1 MPWPGWSALRGT
13 PGAHARSLRP
23 VPRPGVAARRC
34 SRRNVRS
41 APAGWCGGTGA
52 AFRPAGAKRSSRPAA
67 GDGRSRSFG
76 SDLHPGAPAQSA
88 SAAGSSGRNPWPVR
102 RPPVRS
108 APARCRYVRASR
120 VLRSATRRWQTP
132 PAADRPSHRAS
143 GRRRAVLHDV
153 RSRLARLRG
162 IAAPASRPPPRST
175 G

>member
-1 MPWPGWSALRGT
+1 MPWPGWSVPRAT
-13 PGAHARSLRP
+13 PGAHARSFLP
-23 VPRPGVAARRC
+23 VPRPGVAAKRC

-102 RPPVRS
+102 RPPVHS
-108 APARCRYVRASR
+108 APVRCRCAHASR
-120 VLRSATRRWQTP
+120 VLRSATRRWRTP
-132 PAADRPSHRAS
+132 PAADRPGRRAS
-143 GRRRAVLHDV
+143 GTRRAALHGAG
-153 RSRLARLRG
+153 SAFARPHG
-162 IAAPASRPPPRST
+162 ISAPANRPPPRST